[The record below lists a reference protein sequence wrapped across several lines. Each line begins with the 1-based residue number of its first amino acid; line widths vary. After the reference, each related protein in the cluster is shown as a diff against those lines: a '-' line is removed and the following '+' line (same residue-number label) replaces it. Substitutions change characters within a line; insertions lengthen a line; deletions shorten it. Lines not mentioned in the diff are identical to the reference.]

1 MCCDTSWSKPHSCSV
16 NDHRSHATWVNSHKL
31 KWKQCKLGS
40 SSVWASQVK
49 RVIAFF
55 PTIFQK
61 ICLYFGAVVM
71 SQVLC
76 LSLKSRLE
84 KNSTFNQS
92 SALLYQT
99 CWCWFPNML
108 TLPIIFCHFAFKQSS
123 LCQWKS
129 SKMFVLGISEIICC
143 IAKKSN
149 NLLSQENVGTGWL
162 FFCFK
167 KNNSLFF
174 QIGRN

>member
-1 MCCDTSWSKPHSCSV
+1 MTRPEAKHTHV
-16 NDHRSHATWVNSHKL
+16 LLMITVVML
-31 KWKQCKLGS
+31 LGS
-40 SSVWASQVK
+40 YLINWNENNANSDPRQFEPHWWREQLHFSLQYL
-49 RVIAFF
+49 
-55 PTIFQK
+55 K
-61 ICLYFGAVVM
+61 ILSYFGAVVM

-76 LSLKSRLE
+76 WSLKSKKIPLSS
-84 KNSTFNQS
+84 KAFIS

-99 CWCWFPNML
+99 CWCWFPNLL

-149 NLLSQENVGTGWL
+149 SLLSQEDVGMGWL
-162 FFCFK
+162 FYGFK
-167 KNNSLFF
+167 ENNSLFF
-174 QIGRN
+174 KIVCN